1 MTEAY
6 ILGIY
11 ILEWIKVGE
20 RGQKMA
26 VTEEVVIDRRVIDR
40 RVTEGEM
47 LDVDAVVGKM
57 IN

>member
-1 MTEAY
+1 M
-6 ILGIY
+6 
-11 ILEWIKVGE
+11 GE